1 MYDKKDRI
9 VYIRRRFL
17 ILAILPLLLWGCN
30 QKNTSDGLPVLTP
43 EESLKHFQL
52 EEGLAIHLV
61 AAEPL
66 VQAPIAIQFDA
77 RGRIWAVEMMGYM
90 PDTAGTGESVNPDGK
105 IVILEDKDNDGRMDS
120 RKVFLDSLILP
131 RAICFYDSG
140 LLVAEPPNLWFVE
153 IKNDKAGTKYLV
165 DSQYAVGGNV
175 EHQPNG
181 LLRGLDNWI
190 YSAKSDVRYRRVK
203 GKWLKEHTHFRGQW
217 GITQD
222 NFGRLFYNNNS
233 VNLLG
238 DYFLPGLGAG
248 NPNQRNVAGF
258 NETIVGDNR
267 TYPIHPTPGVNRGYR
282 PKVLDDSLRL
292 NHFTAACGPVIY
304 RSRLLGAEYR
314 GNAFVAGPAAN
325 LVKRDILHRDG
336 FVVKGKQAYQNKE
349 FLASDDERFRPVNLY
364 NGPEGALYVVDMYRG
379 IIQDV
384 TYLTPYLK
392 QHIVKHDLANPLNRG
407 RIYKVTPEGK
417 NPPLPDLRNKTT
429 EELVQ
434 LLNSP
439 DAWISA
445 TAQRLLVDHKKTA
458 AVPLLRDQLQKD
470 TSLLGKIRTLWTL
483 EGLGQIA
490 DSTLRNFLF
499 SGNIKLQQQAVAV
512 IVSGMNKRNAL
523 KWLVQGTRLYEKNN
537 KNLAPYLGFLAA
549 EAISYEPVKAR
560 AFLEQLAGRYPDDPY
575 VVGAVISG
583 LPGKEKAFF
592 QKIKAR
598 SSDTGSVLYQQ
609 LEKVVVRAET
619 RKEEQKKAIENRFAK
634 GKQLFMTYCK
644 ICHGEGGE
652 GLQSLGPPLAG
663 SQWVT
668 GSKETLLAIVL
679 HGLTGPVQVGD
690 RLYQTPEIAGEMPGF
705 AQNDKLSDQDIAQI
719 LSFIRSAWSNNA
731 GSVSEAEVKQ
741 ARERYKDRAQPFTM
755 ETLRQLTGKQN
766 N

>member
-1 MYDKKDRI
+1 MYFKRSQI
-9 VYIRRRFL
+9 VCLGRLLL
-17 ILAILPLLLWGCN
+17 IFAILTTFGCK
-30 QKNTSDGLPVLTP
+30 QKKTEDGLPVLTP

-52 EEGLAIHLV
+52 EEGLAIRLV

-66 VQAPIAIQFDA
+66 VQAPIALQFDA
-77 RGRIWAVEMMGYM
+77 SGRIWVVEMMGYM
-90 PDTAGTGESVNPDGK
+90 PDTAGTGENSNPNGK
-105 IVILEDKDNDGRMDS
+105 IVILEDKDGDGQMDS

-131 RAICFYDSG
+131 RAICFYDNG
-140 LLVAEPPNLWFVE
+140 LLVAEPPNLWYVAIE
-153 IKNDKAGTKYLV
+153 NDKAGAKYLV

-190 YSAKSDVRYRRVK
+190 YSAKSDVRYRRIN
-203 GKWLKEHTHFRGQW
+203 GKWVKEHTHFRGQW

-248 NPNQRNVAGF
+248 NPNQRNVSGF

-304 RSRLLGAEYR
+304 RSSLLGEKYK

-325 LVKRDILHRDG
+325 LVKRDILHREG
-336 FVVKGKQAYQNKE
+336 FVVKGKQAYQNRE

-392 QHIVKHDLANPLNRG
+392 KHIVKHDLANPLNRG
-407 RIYKVTPEGK
+407 RIYKVTPEGE
-417 NPPLPDLRNKTT
+417 NPPVPDLSDKTIN
-429 EELVQ
+429 ELVH

-439 DAWISA
+439 DAWVSA
-445 TAQRLLVDHKKTA
+445 TAQRLLVDGDKTV
-458 AVPLLRDQLQKD
+458 AVPLLQNQLQNG
-470 TSLLGKIRTLWTL
+470 TALLGKIRSFWTL
-483 EGLGQIA
+483 EGLGQLEA
-490 DSTLRNFLF
+490 SAVKSFLF
-499 SGNIKLQQQAVAV
+499 SGNIKLQQQAVAA
-512 IVSGMNKRNAL
+512 IASSMNQRNAL
-523 KWLVQGTRLYEKNN
+523 TWLKQGRLLYK
-537 KNLAPYLGFLAA
+537 KSTPDLAPYLAFLTA
-549 EAISYEPVKAR
+549 EAMQYVPVKAQV
-560 AFLEQLAGRYPDDPY
+560 FLLQLAGEYPDDSY
-575 VVGAVISG
+575 VVDAIISG
-583 LPGKEKAFF
+583 LSGREKAFF
-592 QKIKAR
+592 KKVKEQT
-598 SSDTGSVLYQQ
+598 SDTGSILYQH
-609 LEKVVVRAET
+609 LEAVVARAESNK
-619 RKEEQKKAIENRFAK
+619 REQKKAIENKFAK
-634 GKQLFMTYCK
+634 GRRLFMTYCK
-644 ICHGEGGE
+644 ICHGEKGE

-668 GSKETLLAIVL
+668 GNKEMLLAIVL
-679 HGLTGPVQVGD
+679 QGLTGPVKVGD
-690 RLYQTPEIAGEMPGF
+690 KLYETPEVSGEMPGF
-705 AQNDKLSDQDIAQI
+705 AQNDKLSDTDIAQI

-731 GSVSEAEVKQ
+731 GSVSSKEVQ
-741 ARERYKDRAQPFTM
+741 HARKRYKDREQPFTM
-755 ETLRQLTGKQN
+755 ETLPEPTDKQSN
-766 N
+766 